1 MSRKKIKIGLFG
13 FGCVGKG
20 LYDVLEKTHGLKV
33 EIVKICV
40 KDRNKSRSIDNKYFT
55 FDKDELLNHPEIN
68 VVVELIDDSEAA
80 FRIASTALRNGK
92 AVVTANKK
100 MVSEKVE
107 ELLRLQADYKT
118 PLLYEAACC
127 ASIPLIRNFEEYYDN
142 DLLQTFSGI
151 MNGTTNFILTDI
163 FNNNKQY
170 NEALGF
176 AKLHGYTESN
186 PSLDIDGYD
195 SRYKLC
201 ILLTHAFGL
210 AVKPENIFNLGIQR
224 INNFDIGFARE
235 KRSKIKLIARAQK
248 LKNGGIAAFVIPE
261 LIYENDELFVVD
273 GVDNGIVTENHF
285 SDRNI
290 FIGKGAGAFPTAAA
304 VLSDLSALT
313 YNYKYEYKKRQ
324 QVNGNFLDNDFF
336 VNIYVR
342 FNRDSEI
349 FSTEFEEL
357 YEKYDSRIY
366 SYITGKINF
375 QKLINSEWIKKENV
389 NVILLNNKISKQ
401 KE

>member
-1 MSRKKIKIGLFG
+1 MSRNKIKIGLFG

-40 KDRNKSRSIDNKYFT
+40 KDENKSRPIDKKYFT
-55 FDKDELLNHPEIN
+55 FNKDELLNHPDIN
-68 VVVELIDDSEAA
+68 VIVELIDDSEAA
-80 FRIASTALRNGK
+80 FDIAAAALKNGK

-100 MVSEKVE
+100 MVSENIE
-107 ELLRLQADYKT
+107 ELLCLQTDNKS

-142 DLLQTFSGI
+142 DLLQSFSGI

-163 FNNNKQY
+163 FNNNKKY
-170 NEALGF
+170 GEALGF

-186 PSLDIDGYD
+186 PSLDLDGYD
-195 SRYKLC
+195 SKYKLS

-210 AVKPENIFNLGIQR
+210 VVKPENIFNLGIQR
-224 INNFDIGFARE
+224 INDFDIRFAKE
-235 KRSKIKLIARAQK
+235 KRAKIKLIARALK
-248 LKNGGIAAFVIPE
+248 LKNGGVAAFVIPE
-261 LIYENDELFVVD
+261 LIYESDELYMVD
-273 GVDNGIVTENHF
+273 GVDNGIVTENYF

-313 YNYKYEYKKRQ
+313 YNYKYEYKKKQ
-324 QVNGNFLDNDFF
+324 QVNGIFAHNDFF
-336 VNIYVR
+336 VNIYLR
-342 FNRDSEI
+342 FNRQSEI
-349 FSTEFEEL
+349 PATEFEEL
-357 YEKYDSRIY
+357 YEKYDSRVY
-366 SYITGKINF
+366 SYITGKIRF
-375 QKLINSEWIKKENV
+375 QKLITSDWIKKENV
-389 NVILLNNKISKQ
+389 NAILLNDSICI
-401 KE
+401 